1 MWFKKYIQ
9 IKVYGFYL
17 KGISIDFIALHLRL
31 GENDVNEIIDYINE
45 LYH

>member
-9 IKVYGFYL
+9 IKVYRFYL
-17 KGISIDFIALHLRL
+17 KGISIDFIALHVGLS
-31 GENDVNEIIDYINE
+31 EDDTNEIIDYINT